1 MPHSDARAH
10 QGPLADF
17 GTAVLA
23 AGSFLVG
30 VAIGASGPLFYVVI
44 VVAFAGGPTWG
55 GLALL
60 GAFVVGAVFTVVVLV
75 ALAAGH
81 RPYLGIAVVAA
92 SAAFIV
98 GVFAG
103 VSFGTS
109 AHLGGWAH
117 APAAPAPSI
126 PSLPTPSSATHLKG
140 DADVI
145 LHLREPAGMTAYL
158 WAGPVRVVANHG
170 MSGTVAFD
178 SLVADPPPPGMPHT
192 LSGRLSW
199 ACRAWSNP

>member
-1 MPHSDARAH
+1 MAHRGARA
-10 QGPLADF
+10 QQDPLADI

-23 AGSFLVG
+23 AGTFLVG
-30 VAIGASGPLFYVVI
+30 VVIGASGPLFYMAII
-44 VVAFAGGPTWG
+44 VAMVAGPTWG

-117 APAAPAPSI
+117 AQATPTPSI
-126 PSLPTPSSATHLKG
+126 PSLPTPSHATHLAARG
-140 DADVI
+140 
-145 LHLREPAGMTAYL
+145 
-158 WAGPVRVVANHG
+158 
-170 MSGTVAFD
+170 
-178 SLVADPPPPGMPHT
+178 
-192 LSGRLSW
+192 
-199 ACRAWSNP
+199 